1 MIRSDIYRVVRD
13 LRQTV
18 ARAVPLGKGFACI
31 RIRVTER
38 EVAAQN
44 VETDLVACSE
54 QIASGPEIDYNMI
67 DFAGRQRF
75 AADRVDATEIVA
87 GPGERPEAGPYDRVR
102 QDHTAVGGY

>member
-44 VETDLVACSE
+44 VETDLVACY
-54 QIASGPEIDYNMI
+54 P
-67 DFAGRQRF
+67 RP
-75 AADRVDATEIVA
+75 VATSSPISW
-87 GPGERPEAGPYDRVR
+87 
-102 QDHTAVGGY
+102 